1 MVLDRLDIVYI
12 VCITVVILFGVA
24 FIAISALYFNSKK
37 KLYVNLVEDP
47 RVRLDV
53 KKDLKSL
60 RKKYGEPE
68 NIVKGLEKRQKREK
82 KASNTLSGIL
92 VGLYVILLGLV
103 GFSMGVQQTGGQLF
117 VGENALLVIKTESM
131 SEVYSGNES
140 YLRENGVLDSENRI
154 EQYDLICLKKIESE
168 ESISPFKV
176 YAFKMESKEEGKSVT
191 IVHRLIDVNVVEGDN
206 RYTFRGDANNSSMVG
221 EINVPFEDIVGE
233 WTGYKNLALGMFI
246 VYLQSGIGIV
256 TLLTAF
262 LLLII
267 YSFLYTKS
275 AEQYEVRYRALLKD
289 ELGIKEETPSSQ
301 ERKSASLNEEKS
313 LSTLPLLNEERPVVD
328 ASPDSEMEGTLPST
342 PVISVI
348 KTLQEAPKAARIRKK
363 AAPCYYLEQG
373 ERKYPLRL
381 IENGPQGKTY
391 AFKGVLKEGG
401 FRLADASGKSLF
413 GKGGFNCFVCFPEDE
428 ASFKV
433 LSPKAS
439 LLSNDGKTY
448 YFIGK
453 KTAFEA
459 LKEGDAFLSFA
470 LRKADKKPFSYNEKA
485 PLSILAVKRG
495 KKEGAL

>member
-24 FIAISALYFNSKK
+24 FISISALYFSSKK

-47 RVRLDV
+47 RVRVDV

-60 RKKYGEPE
+60 KKKYGEPA
-68 NIVKGLEKRQKREK
+68 NIVKGLEKKQKREK
-82 KASNTLSGIL
+82 KASNVLSGVL
-92 VGLYVILLGLV
+92 VGLYVVLLGLV
-103 GFSMGVQQTGGQLF
+103 GFSMGVQQTGGQFF
-117 VGENALLVIKTESM
+117 VGDNALLVIKTESM

-140 YLRENGVLDSENRI
+140 YLRDNGVLDSENRI
-154 EQYDLICLKKIESE
+154 EQYDLIALKKIESE

-176 YAFKMESKEEGKSVT
+176 YAFKMESKEEGKTVT
-191 IVHRLIDVNVVEGDN
+191 IVHRLIDVNVVEGDS

-289 ELGIKEETPSSQ
+289 ELGIRKETSVS
-301 ERKSASLNEEKS
+301 EEKTDDPS
-313 LSTLPLLNEERPVVD
+313 QDKNFVSTLPLLNEERPVVD
-328 ASPDSEMEGTLPST
+328 ALLSERTETVSPSLPPTSAVN
-342 PVISVI
+342 PIP
-348 KTLQEAPKAARIRKK
+348 EAKKGLRFSKK
-363 AAPCYYLEQG
+363 AAVSYCLEQG
-373 ERKYPLRL
+373 ERRYPLHL
-381 IENGPQGKTY
+381 LENGAKEKTY
-391 AFKGVLKEGG
+391 AFKGVLKAGE
-401 FRLADASGKSLF
+401 FRLVDRDGKSPF
-413 GKGGFNCFVCFPEDE
+413 SKGGFDCFVCFGKDDS
-428 ASFKV
+428 SFEV

-439 LLSNDGKTY
+439 LLSKEGKTY

-453 KTAFEA
+453 KTSLSV
-459 LKEGDAFLSFA
+459 LKEADVFLSFV
-470 LRKADKKPFSYNEKA
+470 LRKADKKTPSFHEKS
-485 PLSILAVKRG
+485 PLAILVVKRS

>member
-47 RVRLDV
+47 KVRIDV

-82 KASNTLSGIL
+82 KASNVLSGVL
-92 VGLYVILLGLV
+92 VGVYVLLLGLV

-140 YLRENGVLDSENRI
+140 YLRDNGVLGSENRI
-154 EQYDLICLKKIESE
+154 DQYDLIALKKIESE
-168 ESISPFKV
+168 ESITPFKV
-176 YAFKMESKEEGKSVT
+176 YAFKMESKEEGKTVT

-233 WTGYKNLALGMFI
+233 WTGYRNLALGMFI

-275 AEQYEVRYRALLKD
+275 AEQYEVRYRALLRD
-289 ELGIKEETPSSQ
+289 ELGIKETASACEDKKETPSKQ
-301 ERKSASLNEEKS
+301 TCGVV
-313 LSTLPLLNEERPVVD
+313 TLPLLNGERPVAD
-328 ASPDSEMEGTLPST
+328 ASPKNEKEGTLT
-342 PVISVI
+342 PIPAISAY
-348 KTLQEAPKAARIRKK
+348 KNLEEDPKPARIRKK

-373 ERKYPLRL
+373 ERKYPLHL
-381 IENGPQGKTY
+381 LENGGDERTY
-391 AFKGVLKEGG
+391 AFKGLLRAGL
-401 FRLADASGKSLF
+401 FLLADRNGKSPF
-413 GKGGFNCFVCFPEDE
+413 GKGGFDCFICFGKDDS
-428 ASFKV
+428 SFKV
-433 LSPKAS
+433 SFPKAS

-453 KTAFEA
+453 KTTFEA
-459 LKEGDAFLSFA
+459 LKEGDVFLSFV
-470 LRKADKKPFSYNEKA
+470 LRKADKKPLSYNEKA
-485 PLSILAVKRG
+485 PLSILAVKRS
-495 KKEGAL
+495 KKEGAQ